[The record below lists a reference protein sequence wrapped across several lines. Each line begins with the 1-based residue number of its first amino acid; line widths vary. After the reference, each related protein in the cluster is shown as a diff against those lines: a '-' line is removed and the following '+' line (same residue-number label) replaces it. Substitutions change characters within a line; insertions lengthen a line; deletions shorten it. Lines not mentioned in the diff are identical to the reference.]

1 MALLMNKRLSMYFT
15 GAGGTTM
22 DEHKE
27 SKVRERAYQLFLERG
42 NRAGDAV
49 EDWLSAEKQI
59 SDAERPGR
67 GPARIRDTSHHGTLA
82 DAHGCD
88 IENPT

>member
-15 GAGGTTM
+15 EAGGTTM

-59 SDAERPGR
+59 SDEER
-67 GPARIRDTSHHGTLA
+67 ARSRPSSH
-82 DAHGCD
+82 
-88 IENPT
+88 PRR

>member
-1 MALLMNKRLSMYFT
+1 
-15 GAGGTTM
+15 M

-67 GPARIRDTSHHGTLA
+67 GPARI
-82 DAHGCD
+82 
-88 IENPT
+88 